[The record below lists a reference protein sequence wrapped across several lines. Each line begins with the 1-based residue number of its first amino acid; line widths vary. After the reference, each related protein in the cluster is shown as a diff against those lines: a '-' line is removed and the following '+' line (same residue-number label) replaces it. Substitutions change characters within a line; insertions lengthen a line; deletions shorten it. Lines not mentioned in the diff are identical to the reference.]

1 MYDFEATELAAMT
14 GTAIAI
20 TDAQGRLQ
28 RRGLTSCG
36 AAGAA
41 VATAASFDWQAP
53 SGATY
58 TVTSGPAPVPTAV
71 KVALLDS
78 NSTTATTEA
87 VEAGYY
93 LVYAPPN

>member
-1 MYDFEATELAAMT
+1 MGLEPDDRALLILRYMYDFEATELAAMT

-53 SGATY
+53 QEPPTRLPPDRPSPH
-58 TVTSGPAPVPTAV
+58 SSESRAPR
-71 KVALLDS
+71 
-78 NSTTATTEA
+78 
-87 VEAGYY
+87 
-93 LVYAPPN
+93 

>member
-1 MYDFEATELAAMT
+1 
-14 GTAIAI
+14 
-20 TDAQGRLQ
+20 
-28 RRGLTSCG
+28 
-36 AAGAA
+36 
-41 VATAASFDWQAP
+41 
-53 SGATY
+53 
-58 TVTSGPAPVPTAV
+58 V